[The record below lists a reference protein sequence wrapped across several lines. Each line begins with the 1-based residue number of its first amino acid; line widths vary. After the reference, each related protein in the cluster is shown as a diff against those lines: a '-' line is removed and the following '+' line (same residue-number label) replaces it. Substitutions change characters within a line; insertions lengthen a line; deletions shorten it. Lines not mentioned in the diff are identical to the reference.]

1 MAIVRTRRIID
12 NAGAD
17 AVLAAA
23 ERTAAAGGHRVVIA
37 VVDPWGELIALRR
50 TPGAQQPPDQV
61 GAHPA
66 EADHAKLHAVLLRNS
81 GRARMLRGVRDSRKR
96 GP

>member
-1 MAIVRTRRIID
+1 VAIVRTRRIID

-23 ERTAAAGGHRVVIA
+23 EQAASAEGHRVVIA

-50 TPGAQQPPDQV
+50 TPGAQV
-61 GAHPA
+61 ASSRV
-66 EADHAKLHAVLLRNS
+66 AV
-81 GRARMLRGVRDSRKR
+81 D
-96 GP
+96 